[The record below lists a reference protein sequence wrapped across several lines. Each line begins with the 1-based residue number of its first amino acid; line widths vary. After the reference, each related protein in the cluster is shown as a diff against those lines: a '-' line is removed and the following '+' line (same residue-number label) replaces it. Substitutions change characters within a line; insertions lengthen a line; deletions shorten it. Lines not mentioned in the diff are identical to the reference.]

1 VQTVLYSIHFPTC
14 LSELCETQK
23 QHHLLYFTVAEELV
37 DFQVKVDMK
46 IYNFTAAPWV
56 LDKHGLNASEIN
68 PVTQKQ
74 FTGLKEDA
82 NSYKFVKESK

>member
-1 VQTVLYSIHFPTC
+1 M
-14 LSELCETQK
+14 
-23 QHHLLYFTVAEELV
+23 

-82 NSYKFVKESK
+82 NSYKFVKESKWKQRLNVKLFFCLSGVGT